1 MKTLTFYSALFI
13 LFVLLQRGSGILIK
27 IILANTITPYEYGVI
42 TLLALTLPGMFQL
55 LTTLHFPQI
64 LSHSEEGRKYF
75 GFSLMVSLLV
85 GVLLSGILY
94 ITRKDFFTYLNLPL
108 EHQDLFYFV
117 IIVSLFS
124 LTLLADFE
132 AFFTGMKRYAF
143 PGITM
148 TLPSVIRL
156 FAVILLLLVRVYSF
170 ELILLVF
177 AFSNAIPLFILLARR
192 YGDQYRPNMPVLI
205 PSKRIFAFGIAL
217 FIFGSLNT
225 FGVSIIKMIVSHNLG
240 IVWQGY
246 FDVSLTLTSFFFFAM
261 GTMAFLS
268 IPEATTADPR
278 GIYERGGLGD
288 VTRALFALMFL
299 IFIVLVLYPDYLVQ
313 MLFSGAYL
321 EASSYVYILA
331 VGSLLVFVQIFIANL
346 NLSFTRDTRDYLPI
360 ALIPL
365 LLLPAFFLLTPFLI
379 TAFQGW
385 GYGNGF
391 IGAYLSHTLLL
402 FVSTVLTILVVK
414 DRNPLR
420 VLLHR
425 FERLLGSSLAVIL
438 LLVFLHPSPLVGIL
452 ITVVLFPALA
462 FITGYVNPEIIREIL
477 RAFRA

>member
-1 MKTLTFYSALFI
+1 MRTLTFYSALFI

-27 IILANTITPYEYGVI
+27 IILANTITPYEYGII

-85 GVLLSGILY
+85 GILLSAILY

-108 EHQDLFYFV
+108 EHQDLFYLV
-117 IIVSLFS
+117 IVISLLS
-124 LTLLADFE
+124 LTFLADFE
-132 AFFTGMKRYAF
+132 AFFTGLKQYSF

-148 TLPSVIRL
+148 TLPSIIRL
-156 FAVILLLLVRVYSF
+156 FAVILLLLVRVFSF

-177 AFSNAIPLFILLARR
+177 AFSNALPLLILLLSRR
-192 YGDQYRPNMPVLI
+192 YGEQYLPNMRVLL
-205 PSKRIFAFGIAL
+205 PSRRIFAFGIAL
-217 FIFGSLNT
+217 FIFGSLNS
-225 FGVSIIKMIVSHNLG
+225 FGVSIIKMIVSHDLG
-240 IVWQGY
+240 IVWQGF

-268 IPEATTADPR
+268 VPEATTADPR
-278 GIYERGGLGD
+278 RIYERGGLGD
-288 VTRALFALMFL
+288 VSRALFALMFL
-299 IFIVLVLYPDYLVQ
+299 IFIVIVLYPDYLVR
-313 MLFSGAYL
+313 MLFSEAYL
-321 EASSYVYILA
+321 DASRYVYILA
-331 VGSLLVFVQIFIANL
+331 FGSLLVFIQIFLANL
-346 NLSFTRDTRDYLPI
+346 NLSFSRDTRDYLPI

-365 LLLPAFFLLTPFLI
+365 LLLPAFFLLTPLLI
-379 TAFQGW
+379 AGFRSW

-402 FVSTVLTILVVK
+402 SVSTVLTIIVVK

-420 VLLHR
+420 VLFHR
-425 FERLLGSSLAVIL
+425 FERLLGSSLAVLL
-438 LLVFLHPSPLVGIL
+438 LLVYFHPSPPIGIL

-462 FITGYVNPEIIREIL
+462 FLTGYVNPEIL
-477 RAFRA
+477 RDVLKFRT